1 VISKKIINQKLS
13 EIIKLRHEQVISD
26 VTNVKREAERNK
38 QKGESYVRDINSLFK
53 KNNFDI
59 SAFDEL
65 EEKRATIAIGETEEV
80 RKALLNSLP
89 ENIERNFE
97 IAEENYGFSFL
108 EPTNTRQ
115 YDSDGHIV
123 VEGPSIKDVDM
134 MAKDKGEGSG
144 LSIWASA
151 VPLSYRDAIVD
162 RYFYFIPPV
171 TGVYRLTVNQRLN
184 GFYIIRADDGV
195 LSSKRARITLDG
207 YIKVFQYYSDTLD
220 FTVLEHND
228 DNINKSGRF
237 DKFLQANYN
246 VVLGG
251 NDPVFVQFT
260 LQFDAYARGGGS
272 EAELNFKDGNA
283 NSVGQPLLYV
293 SGP

>member
-1 VISKKIINQKLS
+1 MISKKNINQKLS
-13 EIIKLRHEQVISD
+13 EFIELRQEQVISE
-26 VTNVKREAERNK
+26 VTNAKREAERNR
-38 QKGESYVRDINSLFK
+38 QRAQSYERDINSLFK

-59 SAFDEL
+59 SAFNEL
-65 EEKRATIAIGETEEV
+65 EEKRATIATEETEEV
-80 RKALLNSLP
+80 RKTLLNSLP
-89 ENIERNFE
+89 ENIEKNFE
-97 IAEENYGFSFL
+97 MAEGNYGHSFL

-115 YDSDGHIV
+115 YDSDGNIV
-123 VEGPSIKDVDM
+123 VEGPSIKDVDI

-144 LSIWASA
+144 LSFWASA
-151 VPLSYRDAIVD
+151 VSASYRDAIVD
-162 RYFYFIPPV
+162 RYFYFIPPT
-171 TGVYRLTVNQRLN
+171 TGLYRLTVNQRLN
-184 GFYIIRADDGV
+184 GFYIVRADDGA
-195 LSSKRARITLDG
+195 LSSKQARITIDG

-283 NSVGQPLLYV
+283 NSIAQPLLYV